1 MSTTPH
7 SNDPRDNAGEFVLG
21 KDGKPLVDRYGR
33 PIRSRASASR
43 RHDSADPH
51 PAEFTRVTPREQRRA
66 EPRVERRV
74 EPRVERRA
82 GSRVEPGHT
91 VYESPAAY
99 QPRRAPEHPRSRPAQ
114 RPAQRSAQRP
124 VQRPASRPAP
134 EEVPLQVSRGRRKG
148 PKVRRKAKRPGCGAL
163 ILLLIAV
170 LVASVLIADSR
181 LNRIEAMPDQQ
192 IAGTSGTNWLLVG
205 SDSRTGL
212 SEKDVERLGT
222 GGDLGT
228 VRTDTIML
236 MHLPLHGKPTLMSIP
251 RDSYVAV
258 PGYGYDKINA
268 AFSIGGPALLVET
281 VEQATGLHVDRYAEI
296 GMGGLANAVD
306 AAGGVEICVAE
317 PIDDP
322 LAHINLQPGC
332 QEMDGPTALGYVRT
346 RATAQGDL
354 DRVARQREFM
364 SALVE
369 KVTSP
374 GVYLNPFR
382 MARLMWT
389 APTLLTVN
397 SGDHVWNLARVV
409 YALRNGLD
417 TETVPVGGFE
427 DTDVGNVVL
436 WDETAAEALFESL
449 R

>member
-33 PIRSRASASR
+33 PIRRRTTASR
-43 RHDSADPH
+43 RDPAARH
-51 PAEFTRVTPREQRRA
+51 PDEFTRV
-66 EPRVERRV
+66 EPRARRV
-74 EPRVERRA
+74 PPPV
-82 GSRVEPGHT
+82 SPRVEPGHT
-91 VYESPAAY
+91 VYEPPAAY
-99 QPRRAPEHPRSRPAQ
+99 EPRRAPQHPRRRPAQ
-114 RPAQRSAQRP
+114 
-124 VQRPASRPAP
+124 QRPAPRQAQQRPAP
-134 EEVPLQVSRGRRKG
+134 EEVPLQVSKRRRKG
-148 PKVRRKAKRPGCGAL
+148 PKERRKVKLPGCGA
-163 ILLLIAV
+163 ILALVIALLIG
-170 LVASVLIADSR
+170 SVLIADAR
-181 LNRIEAMPDQQ
+181 LNRTAAMPDQQ
-192 IAGTSGTNWLLVG
+192 ISNTSGTNWLLVG

-236 MHLPLHGKPTLMSIP
+236 MHLPLRGKPTLMSIP
-251 RDSYVAV
+251 RDSYVPV

-268 AFSIGGPALLVET
+268 AFSIGGPQLLVET
-281 VEQATGLHVDRYAEI
+281 VEQNTGLHVDRYAEI
-296 GMGGLANAVD
+296 GMGGLAGVVD

-322 LAHINLQPGC
+322 LANINLQPGC

-364 SALVE
+364 TTLVTR
-369 KVTSP
+369 VLSP
-374 GVYLNPFR
+374 SVYLNPFR
-382 MARLMWT
+382 MARLLWVT
-389 APTLLTVN
+389 PTLLTVN
-397 SGDHVWNLARVV
+397 SDDHAWNLARIVI
-409 YALRNGLD
+409 ALRGGLETDTVPIGGFAD
-417 TETVPVGGFE
+417 TE
-427 DTDVGNVVL
+427 VGNVVL
-436 WDETAAEALFESL
+436 WDDAEAEALFESL